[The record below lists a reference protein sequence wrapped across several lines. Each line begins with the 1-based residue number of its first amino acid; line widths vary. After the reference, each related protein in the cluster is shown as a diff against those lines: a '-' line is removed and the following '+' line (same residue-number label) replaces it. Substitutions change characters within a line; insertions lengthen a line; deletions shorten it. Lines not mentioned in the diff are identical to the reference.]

1 MSQLG
6 EFVLRN
12 IIARRKGI
20 PVTKIDTHEAYH
32 RWQFESSPSLFAKYP
47 DFSLGGKSILEIGC
61 GIGGRS
67 AWLAT
72 QGAARVVAIDI
83 NAEEIAIAIQL
94 RDELY
99 PALAPMLEYL
109 VSREDGMLD
118 IGQFDYVLMVDMM
131 EHVVSPPSI
140 LRLAHAYTKPGGAC
154 FFSTFGW
161 YHHSGSHTGLIP
173 WANLFFSDETLINVI
188 RWKISRPD
196 YKPSR
201 FDSPV
206 PLDRWKGIYNLRDRP
221 GEHLSKL
228 TLADVRKIL
237 RYTIFTSGY
246 MVLWP
251 IGGRLTWLFRALIRV
266 PYLDELFHGYLVV
279 RLEKAATPTSDIARQ

>member
-12 IIARRKGI
+12 LVARREGKDGAK
-20 PVTKIDTHEAYH
+20 PDTHEAYH
-32 RWQFESSPSLFAKYP
+32 RWQFESCPSIFGKYP
-47 DFSLGGKSILEIGC
+47 DFSPRSKTILEIGC

-83 NAEEIAIAIQL
+83 NAAEIAIAIQL
-94 RDELY
+94 RDEFY
-99 PALAPMLEYL
+99 PALTPTLEYL
-109 VSREDGMLD
+109 VSGEDAMLD

-131 EHVVSPPSI
+131 EHVVSPPAI
-140 LRLAHAYTKPGGAC
+140 LGLAHAYTKAGGAC
-154 FFSTFGW
+154 YFSTFGW

-173 WANLFFSDETLINVI
+173 WANLFFSDETLINVT
-188 RWKISRPD
+188 RWKISRPE

-206 PLDRWKGIYNLRDRP
+206 PVDRWKGIYNLRDRP
-221 GEHLSKL
+221 DEHLNKI
-228 TLADVRKIL
+228 TLAEVRKIL
-237 RYTIFTSGY
+237 RYNIFRSGH

-251 IGGRLTWLFRALIRV
+251 IGGRPAWLFRALIRI
-266 PYLDELFHGYLVV
+266 PYLDEVFHGYFVV
-279 RLEKAATPTSDIARQ
+279 RLEKADIPTAVLARL